1 MDNQDKIEIITKV
14 AVLEEKLDIF
24 ITLWKDTWKE
34 WRTEHLSLHKDIN
47 SRIRENE
54 AMRWKLIGMAI
65 VASAIVSI
73 LVILITSKL

>member
-1 MDNQDKIEIITKV
+1 MDNQDKIEIITKL
-14 AVLEEKLDIF
+14 AVHEEKFDTF
-24 ITLWKDTWKE
+24 VTTWKETWKE

-73 LVILITSKL
+73 LVILITSRL